1 MTNIK
6 VIAKEIK
13 AKIEKASAGDTIRPS
28 VLFCGCN
35 SQLKKDMHRR
45 SKRIGLIPSYS
56 MKHPTIKVELQNNR
70 RVETDK
76 FQTTIMDYYHFE
88 FICQY
93 LER

>member
-1 MTNIK
+1 MQNLEK
-6 VIAKEIK
+6 FAEDLKK
-13 AKIEKASAGDTIRPS
+13 KIEKASIGRDIKPTI
-28 VLFCGCN
+28 LFCGCN